1 MKRTPLHLT
10 SRIQHFQSAFN
21 LNGGALQN
29 GAYHHKENTGYG
41 KDYYQGTY
49 FAGALLETV
58 SQQSA
63 LFSVDYQAVCRKCQ
77 SEIIKSL
84 IVYKSI
90 L

>member
-1 MKRTPLHLT
+1 MQVEFVAYNR
-10 SRIQHFQSAFN
+10 AFY

-49 FAGALLETV
+49 LAVALLETV

-63 LFSVDYQAVCRKCQ
+63 LFSVDYQAVCRKCE
-77 SEIIKSL
+77 SETTL
-84 IVYKSI
+84 IEQLPQHI
-90 L
+90 Q

>member
-1 MKRTPLHLT
+1 LQVEFVAYNR
-10 SRIQHFQSAFN
+10 AFY
-21 LNGGALQN
+21 LNGGALKN

-63 LFSVDYQAVCRKCQ
+63 LFSVDYQAVCRKCE
-77 SEIIKSL
+77 SETTL
-84 IVYKSI
+84 IEQLPQHI
-90 L
+90 Q